1 MIENDILILAVFW
14 AVLFASSTCLG
25 IYRSLIDRIR
35 SGLTTAP
42 EDEDRSV
49 SKLISKT
56 LILPNHERPFHLE
69 AAFLS
74 SLLVLTG
81 FFLLRSWIPSPS
93 LHWALFLFSIL
104 IERTSSWLLP
114 RKISQSKNLNSFL
127 KGGYLPVVLF
137 IIVCKPLVILL
148 TFLESLIQSSSQKKI
163 LEEEEENLSHKLI
176 WRH

>member
-14 AVLFASSTCLG
+14 AVLFTSSTCLG

-74 SLLVLTG
+74 SLLVLPG

-93 LHWALFLFSIL
+93 LHWALFLFFNIN
-104 IERTSSWLLP
+104 
-114 RKISQSKNLNSFL
+114 RKNFFMAT
-127 KGGYLPVVLF
+127 P
-137 IIVCKPLVILL
+137 
-148 TFLESLIQSSSQKKI
+148 
-163 LEEEEENLSHKLI
+163 
-176 WRH
+176 